1 MESTDLSA
9 FSHQFVLSLLQFQ
22 SSCLSLSFSHGD
34 LKLGTR
40 AFDVLFT
47 LCRHPEEVLT
57 MSQLA
62 GCLQVSHPQLSKV
75 VAPLEDQRLVRR
87 RHDEMNRRLVY
98 IAVTPAGREL
108 VQAVTLEA
116 ARQFLPG
123 LSALS
128 PRERRRLEESLHTLD
143 TLLHKAG
150 CHTW

>member
-1 MESTDLSA
+1 MRCKAIRYDDT
-9 FSHQFVLSLLQFQ
+9 
-22 SSCLSLSFSHGD
+22 
-34 LKLGTR
+34 
-40 AFDVLFT
+40 
-47 LCRHPEEVLT
+47 
-57 MSQLA
+57 LA
-62 GCLQVSHPQLSKV
+62 GLEQGCCQGRVMGVYERCFHLL
-75 VAPLEDQRLVRR
+75 LEDQRLVRR

-123 LSALS
+123 LAALS